1 MIDERPG
8 LNPKRLVGLMHSAIE
23 RCRLDLSGAVALTE
37 AASGAYAVTP
47 VLAAMAGADR
57 VFAISRTTKYGAFE
71 EISANTQQLAK
82 LAGVASRLEII
93 AQKTREVVSQSDVIT
108 NSGHVRPIN
117 AEMISWMKPG
127 VVIPLMYEA

>member
-1 MIDERPG
+1 MTAERPG
-8 LNPKRLVGLMHSAIE
+8 LNPKRLIALMRAAIA
-23 RCRLDLSGAVALTE
+23 RCRLDLSSAIVLTE

-108 NSGHVRPIN
+108 N
-117 AEMISWMKPG
+117 
-127 VVIPLMYEA
+127 